1 MPSNLNRPE
10 NAEIQQRIS
19 KPQKIDDLW
28 KNIQKDKEGADSI
41 EKHTLK
47 EIAFYAY
54 HFEGESK
61 SEISRCL
68 SVTRQT
74 VAQWIT
80 EMEKSVVLEEDV
92 RGYVDKTIVRAET
105 IYQKLLSKRRY
116 TEAWKVWKDL
126 VELLQSFGKIHKEAD
141 SLKVAHTMTLQDF
154 RESKEQYDESSS
166 GT

>member
-1 MPSNLNRPE
+1 MSNNLNKPE
-10 NAEIQQRIS
+10 NVEIQQLIPKS
-19 KPQKIDDLW
+19 QKIDDLW
-28 KNIQKDKEGADSI
+28 KNIQKDKAGPDSI

-68 SVTRQT
+68 GVTRQT
-74 VAQWIT
+74 IAQWII

-92 RGYVDKTIVRAET
+92 KGYVDKTIVRAET

-141 SLKVAHTMTLQDF
+141 SLKVAHAMSLQDF

-166 GT
+166 KD